1 MGRTTTVILISLA
14 IVGMVAALTGDSVYD
29 VFSYRYEWVKP
40 KEAFGT
46 SPGTM
51 TQLATS
57 HVPTEEDARFYRQVY
72 PGMVRREI
80 TELTGG
86 DPGVVRPWIFPWY
99 GRGVTL
105 VV

>member
-1 MGRTTTVILISLA
+1 MKARSLTGIGIAA
-14 IVGMVAALTGDSVYD
+14 IVVLGLVVITKRPMPAL
-29 VFSYRYEWVKP
+29 EP
-40 KEAFGT
+40 FGT

-105 VV
+105 VATG